1 MPGYGSVAVLAA
13 WACLACGDR
22 RGSSLA
28 GDAGAV
34 VGGGF
39 SDARSDEGGFSG
51 GRIDDG
57 GGVVSLF
64 TPRII
69 FDTDMGPD
77 VDDAGALAVL
87 HALADNREI
96 ELLAVVISTTDDDG
110 TPAISFVD
118 AVDTYYGRPDLP
130 IGLYNGPRFA
140 FSDKY
145 TGDVA
150 SNPAKY
156 PHDLGPTRDQV
167 PEATALYRQVLANE
181 PDSSVTIV
189 CVGPMNNLRA
199 LLSSQPDSSS
209 SLDGTELVSA
219 KVRLLVQMGGDYPS
233 GSEFN
238 FVAQTVPGT
247 TKAVIESWPTPI
259 VFSGF
264 SIGGAILTG
273 ASLADTPDKN
283 PVRRAYEL
291 YTGMLGGIRQS
302 WDVTAALSASRGASP
317 DWSLSAPGINLV
329 DEAGNNV
336 WQDSPGG
343 RQAYLQ
349 VRADPAEVT
358 AELDS
363 LMSQA
368 PKH

>member
-1 MPGYGSVAVLAA
+1 
-13 WACLACGDR
+13 
-22 RGSSLA
+22 
-28 GDAGAV
+28 
-34 VGGGF
+34 
-39 SDARSDEGGFSG
+39 
-51 GRIDDG
+51 
-57 GGVVSLF
+57 
-64 TPRII
+64 
-69 FDTDMGPD
+69 
-77 VDDAGALAVL
+77 
-87 HALADNREI
+87 
-96 ELLAVVISTTDDDG
+96 
-110 TPAISFVD
+110 
-118 AVDTYYGRPDLP
+118 
-130 IGLYNGPRFA
+130 
-140 FSDKY
+140 
-145 TGDVA
+145 
-150 SNPAKY
+150 
-156 PHDLGPTRDQV
+156 
-167 PEATALYRQVLANE
+167 VLANE